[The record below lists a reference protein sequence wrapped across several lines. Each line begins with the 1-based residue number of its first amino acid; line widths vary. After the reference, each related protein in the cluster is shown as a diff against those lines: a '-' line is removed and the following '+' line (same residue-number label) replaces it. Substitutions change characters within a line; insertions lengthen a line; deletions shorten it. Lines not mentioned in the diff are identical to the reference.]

1 MKHPLESDAE
11 RAFEL
16 LKQTTEHGVRQGVQL
31 GTWLVVG
38 NGGGLVLTMQAIIQ
52 TNSSAATHLLQP
64 AAYSFALGV
73 VLAFSA
79 AIITY
84 VAWIAAVSWM
94 TLRYDGLAGIAA
106 ADFIEREGVIIEEGS
121 ETHQLVERSKQRA
134 GNTSGALWTGAVSGA
149 AVALLLASGIC
160 FAAGVYGPLKDI
172 QVLQSQAV
180 TSAKNSPRTE
190 PERVTAKPRIQ
201 K

>member
-1 MKHPLESDAE
+1 MIGFKGLGSRSWKHPIRSSLTASSRHSQTRRSESFQVSQTSMKHPLESDAE

-121 ETHQLVERSKQRA
+121 KLI
-134 GNTSGALWTGAVSGA
+134 N
-149 AVALLLASGIC
+149 
-160 FAAGVYGPLKDI
+160 
-172 QVLQSQAV
+172 
-180 TSAKNSPRTE
+180 
-190 PERVTAKPRIQ
+190 
-201 K
+201 